1 MRSTENHS
9 QFFQPIDFT
18 QQRLLCQRRE
28 RLFLFGKLG
37 LWPFSPLRKT
47 APLLGTMRG
56 LKFQQVRVELE
67 SLPLETIRQA
77 EARRLPRGEAAAQA
91 SGPPANS
98 HRRTS

>member
-47 APLLGTMRG
+47 APRDD
-56 LKFQQVRVELE
+56 
-67 SLPLETIRQA
+67 
-77 EARRLPRGEAAAQA
+77 ARTEISAGA
-91 SGPPANS
+91 
-98 HRRTS
+98 H